1 MKTIYTI
8 YENINENTAVTVG
21 KFDGMHKGH
30 ELLVN
35 NIKIQSNRGYKSCIL
50 SFDVSPNISLG
61 KKYVG
66 QLITNE
72 ERQAMLEREGIDY
85 LLQCNFEKE
94 IMNLEPKEFIE
105 LLVNNFNMKYMTCG
119 TDFHFGKKGAGD
131 VELLAKLSEEMGF
144 GLEVIEKLQANN
156 RDISSTY
163 IKDEILKGN
172 VALANK
178 LLGYKYSMWGQV
190 VHGNHLGR
198 RYGLPTINILPPDI
212 KLLPPNGVYIT
223 EVYIDSRKYH
233 GVTNIGT
240 KPTVSGDK
248 IVGVET
254 HILDFNK
261 DVYEKQVQVVFL
273 EYIRPERKFNSLD
286 ELFEQM
292 NKDKNQARDYFN
304 YYKNV
309 TNC

>member
-1 MKTIYTI
+1 MKTIYSI

-30 ELLVN
+30 ELLVR
-35 NIKIQSNRGYKSCIL
+35 NIKGQGDRGYKSCIL

-72 ERQAMLEREGIDY
+72 ERQAMLEREDIDY
-85 LLQCNFEKE
+85 LLQCDFEQE
-94 IMNLEPKEFIE
+94 IMNLEPEEFIE
-105 LLVNNFNMKYMTCG
+105 LLVNNFHMKYMTCG

-131 VELLAKLSEEMGF
+131 VKLLEKLSDEFGF
-144 GLEVIEKLQANN
+144 ELEVIEKLQANH

-172 VALANK
+172 VALANE
-178 LLGYKYSMWGQV
+178 LLGYKYSLWGQV

-198 RYGLPTINILPPDI
+198 RYGLPTINILPPEI

-223 EVYIDSRKYH
+223 EVYIDNRKYH

-248 IVGVET
+248 ILGVET

-273 EYIRPERKFNSLD
+273 EHIRPERKFDSVD
-286 ELFEQM
+286 ELFRQM
-292 NKDKNQARDYFN
+292 NRDKEQAREYFN
-304 YYKNV
+304 Q
-309 TNC
+309 